1 MISFF
6 WHWPLRRQ
14 IILALGGSILLIGL
28 LSGELVRTIETEYL
42 QQNFEQQSHKMFSIL
57 SATTIDAV
65 VSEDQPLLETIINQI
80 ITNEPQI
87 HSLVIENEE
96 KEPLVQWLSE
106 SDVSSAQLMSFSEE
120 IIFEE
125 ESFGRIG
132 IEWDVTELY
141 AKIDR
146 HVEKMSIFLMG
157 AILIL
162 ALIIISWVHRLVVN
176 PIRKIHERLND
187 LGRDELLDDLN
198 LKAAQELTH
207 LGVAVDTI
215 GDNLKLK
222 KQREEELEQASRAKS
237 EFMANM
243 SHELRTPLN
252 GVLGMMSLLRETRL
266 HKDQSEYVSVATNS
280 GNALLTLINDILD
293 YSKIEAGKL
302 ELEAIDFALRNTV
315 EDSVE
320 PLAEQAQAK
329 GVELATLIGS
339 NVPAVVRGDPTRLR
353 QVITNLVSNAVKFTE
368 QGEVVVRV
376 RLDSE
381 DRDKTLLHFKV
392 TDSGVGISEAARQRI
407 FDSFTQADGSTTRR
421 YGGTGLGLAI
431 CRQLVEHMGGE
442 IGVDSIPGEGS
453 TFWFTIQM
461 AHAADGVIEFNPIE
475 DLAGLHT
482 LIVDDNATNRVV
494 LAKQLKS
501 WSMTIDQ
508 ARSGSEALTKLNQAV
523 VDGKPF
529 ALVLIDMIMPGMNG
543 LELSR
548 AIQEAPAIAETKRV
562 LLTSLA
568 DRGQA
573 AEAKAAGIHGYL
585 SKPVRQN
592 QLHDCIAT
600 VMGLADDEEEVLVTR
615 HNLVDTAARRRRKI
629 LVVEDNPV
637 NQIVVQGMLEK
648 LEYGF
653 EVVDNGQEAVKAVAD
668 SRYDLVLMDCQ
679 MPVMDGYQ
687 ATGHI
692 RSSEESD
699 RRLPIIAL
707 TANAMAGD
715 ADKCYAAGMD
725 DYLAKPFVIEGLEEK
740 LTKWLTQP
748 PEAPFLHDEADA
760 DIEQLLPQPQ
770 QASA

>member
-57 SATTIDAV
+57 SATSIDAV

-80 ITNEPQI
+80 IINEPEI

-96 KEPLVQWLSE
+96 KEPLVQWLSKR
-106 SDVSSAQLMSFSEE
+106 DVSSAQLMSFSED

-125 ESFGRIG
+125 ESFGRMG
-132 IEWDVTELY
+132 IEWDVTNLY

-146 HVEKMSIFLMG
+146 HVVKMRIFLMG

-162 ALIIISWVHRLVVN
+162 ALIIIAWVHRLVVN
-176 PIRKIHERLND
+176 PIRMIHERLND
-187 LGRDELLDDLN
+187 LGRDELRDDLN

-207 LGVAVDTI
+207 LGEAVDTI

-222 KQREEELEQASRAKS
+222 KQREEELEHASRAKS

-266 HKDQSEYVSVATNS
+266 QKDQLEYVSVATNS

-320 PLAEQAQAK
+320 PLADQAQVK
-329 GVELATLIGS
+329 GVELATLISS

-381 DRDKTLLHFKV
+381 DTQKIVLHFKV
-392 TDSGVGISEAARQRI
+392 TDSGVGISEAARSRI

-442 IGVDSIPGEGS
+442 IGVDSVPGEGS
-453 TFWFTIQM
+453 TFWFTIQLE
-461 AHAADGVIEFNPIE
+461 HAADGVIEFNPIQ
-475 DLAGLHT
+475 DLAGIHA
-482 LIVDDNATNRVV
+482 LIVDDNTTNRVV
-494 LAKQLKS
+494 LAKQLKG
-501 WSMTIDQ
+501 WGMTIDQ
-508 ARSGSEALTKLNQAV
+508 ARSGTEALTKLNQAV

-529 ALVLIDMIMPGMNG
+529 ALALIDMIMPGMNG

-548 AIQEAPAIAETKRV
+548 AIQEAPQIAETKRV

-573 AEAKAAGIHGYL
+573 AEAKAAGIQGYL
-585 SKPVRQN
+585 SKPVRQT
-592 QLHDCIAT
+592 QLHDCIAA
-600 VMGLADDEEEVLVTR
+600 VMGLADDDEEVLVTR
-615 HNLVDTAARRRRKI
+615 HNLADTAARRKRKI

-653 EVVDNGQEAVKAVAD
+653 EVVDNGQEAVQAVVD
-668 SRYDLVLMDCQ
+668 NRYDLVLMDCQ

-692 RSSEESD
+692 RSSENSD
-699 RRLPIIAL
+699 QRLPIIAL

-715 ADKCYAAGMD
+715 AEKCYDAGMD
-725 DYLAKPFVIEGLEEK
+725 DYLAKPFVIESLEEK
-740 LTKWLTQP
+740 LTKWLSQP
-748 PEAPFLHDEADA
+748 SETPFLHDTADA
-760 DIEQLLPQPQ
+760 DIEETMAQPK